1 MRSEEIAMRARQP
14 DSSGYVVNDGVRVYY
29 EVHGTGSPTILLMPS
44 WAITQSRMWKMQ
56 VPYLAR
62 HFRVLTYDPRGN
74 GRSDRPADRAAYD
87 ADRIVDDALAVMDAT
102 GTDEAVLVGLC
113 TGALWA
119 HDAAAARARPRAR
132 PGRDRADP
140 HARPAGHRPPPGPRL
155 RGELDTDEGWAKEN
169 RAYWKRD
176 WEGYIRF
183 YISQLASEPH
193 STKVYD
199 DMVGWG
205 LDTDAETMLHDE
217 DSSCS
222 LVPMTVE
229 ERAELCR
236 SISCPVLAIAGTADR
251 DIPPGRA
258 LRLAELTGGDA
269 LMIEGGGHLVHARH
283 PVVVNHAIK
292 AFVDRIVPPPPRVT
306 PWLFARERPR
316 TALWVSSPIGLGH
329 VLRDLAIARAVRE
342 RVPDLRIEWLAQSP
356 VTEVLAAAG
365 EIVHPA
371 SAELA
376 SEVEHWEGEATGHD
390 LHAFHAFRSLDE
402 TFCANYLLFDEV
414 VRDTPYDLW
423 VGDES
428 WEVDHFLHENPERKI
443 APYVF
448 TTDVVG
454 FLPVDGDPREAELTA
469 DYNAEMIEHRARH
482 PAAARP
488 VAVPRRRRRAAD
500 HLDGARAAG
509 RPRLGAGLVRDGAVR
524 RAVRGPRLPRHRRAA
539 HPARVPARRAAA
551 GRRGRGYGGR
561 PALLD
566 LVAEGF
572 AHLRKEVPDARMVM
586 VTGPRISPDDITDV
600 EGLTKHAFLPDAFA
614 HLACADAAVVQGGLS
629 TTMELVA
636 AQRPFVYFPLARHW
650 EQQEFVT
657 HRLDHYRAGTR
668 LDFATTS
675 PRDLATAMQQ
685 AMNRRPRYRAVPRN
699 GASVAGERIASLLTR

>member
-1 MRSEEIAMRARQP
+1 MRARQP

-29 EVHGTGSPTILLMPS
+29 EAHGTGATTVLLMPS

-74 GRSDRPADRAAYD
+74 GLSDRPQVDAAYD
-87 ADRIVDDALAVMDAT
+87 ADRIVDDALAVMEAT
-102 GTDEAVLVGLC
+102 GTEHAVLVGLC

-119 HDAAAARARPRAR
+119 TMLQQREPDRVLGLVAISPTITLDPPVTDLHPVHDFEAQ
-132 PGRDRADP
+132 
-140 HARPAGHRPPPGPRL
+140 
-155 RGELDTDEGWAKEN
+155 LDTDEGWAKEN

-183 YISQLASEPH
+183 YAGQLASEPH

-217 DSSCS
+217 GSSCS

-229 ERAELCR
+229 ERAELCH
-236 SISCPVLAIAGTADR
+236 SISCPVLAIAGTEDR

-258 LRLAELTGGDA
+258 MRLAELTGGDA
-269 LMIEGGGHLVHARH
+269 LMIGGGGHLVHARH

-390 LHAFHAFRSLDE
+390 LYAFHAFRSLDE

-414 VRDTPYDLW
+414 VRDAPYDLW

-448 TTDVVG
+448 TTDVIG

-482 PAAARP
+482 PRLRDLSLFLGTAAELPTTSMGPGLPGIRDWAQDWFEMVPYVVPFEARDYRNAAALRSRLGYP
-488 VAVPRRRRRAAD
+488 LDVPLLAAAVGGTAV
-500 HLDGARAAG
+500 G
-509 RPRLGAGLVRDGAVR
+509 RP
-524 RAVRGPRLPRHRRAA
+524 
-539 HPARVPARRAAA
+539 
-551 GRRGRGYGGR
+551 
-561 PALLD
+561 LLD

-675 PRDLATAMQQ
+675 PRDLATALQH